1 MRYFRP
7 AIAESI
13 ASGLPGDD
21 EQHVAEQPQR
31 RLGVEQTLGERDQWP
46 SPPRRS
52 RRGRVP
58 GGRARISPPARN
70 ERPEGLAE
78 DPGGIVRM
86 RGAHR
91 EAAAVERRRELGA
104 REGALVEGAAAPGD
118 LAIAPPDPARR
129 EPAHA

>member
-31 RLGVEQTLGERDQWP
+31 RLGVEQTRGERDQWP

-58 GGRARISPPARN
+58 GGGACISPPATN

-91 EAAAVERRRELGA
+91 AAAARERRRQLGA
-104 REGALVEGAAAPGD
+104 RAGALAAGAAAPCGPP
-118 LAIAPPDPARR
+118 IAAAAPASR
-129 EPAHA
+129 

>member
-1 MRYFRP
+1 MRYSRS

-31 RLGVEQTLGERDQWP
+31 RLGVEQTRGERDQWP

-58 GGRARISPPARN
+58 GGGARISPPTTN

-86 RGAHR
+86 RGPPR
-91 EAAAVERRRELGA
+91 EAAARQRRREPGPRKGPRA
-104 REGALVEGAAAPGD
+104 SRTAAPG
-118 LAIAPPDPARR
+118 
-129 EPAHA
+129 E